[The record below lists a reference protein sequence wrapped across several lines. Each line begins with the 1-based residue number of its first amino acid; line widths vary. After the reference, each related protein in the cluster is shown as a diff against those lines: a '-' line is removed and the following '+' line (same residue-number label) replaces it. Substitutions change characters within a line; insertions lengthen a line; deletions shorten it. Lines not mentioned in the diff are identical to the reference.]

1 MLINLLNSCLQSFY
15 KIANI
20 NISIWII
27 LLIPVVL
34 VIFQYLYA
42 VHIETKYKNDTYIS
56 EDGTEPNKLNRYSG
70 IIHDRNSIYFKR
82 NYIYWTNEI
91 FVTIAAGIFIL
102 LNMELDSN
110 WSITSWQ
117 DSKYQIIYTT
127 IIMLIVT
134 KIIIQGFVVS
144 DLLNTIF
151 LISQLLIS
159 ILLTK
164 RLPLFIFWYTY
175 PVGLIGSF
183 VMFRRYKK
191 LKKNPYEKIDQN
203 QYEMYN
209 YQQAILEAE
218 AKMRQE
224 EMQRSSYRYS
234 SNYSRQHKSEKE
246 SLYEM
251 KHPSASSTQM
261 TNMLKFGENR
271 PNG

>member
-27 LLIPVVL
+27 LLIPVFLGGIWFFHLLHVDK
-34 VIFQYLYA
+34 
-42 VHIETKYKNDTYIS
+42 KYNNDKDILEQNSKKYI
-56 EDGTEPNKLNRYSG
+56 GRL
-70 IIHDRNSIYFKR
+70 HDRKSYEFISSY
-82 NYIYWTNEI
+82 YYWVNELY
-91 FVTIAAGIFIL
+91 VTIGAGIFLL
-102 LNMELDSN
+102 LNMESA
-110 WSITSWQ
+110 WSITSWES
-117 DSKYQIIYTT
+117 SKLQIIFTF
-127 IIMLIVT
+127 IIFLIIT
-134 KIIIQGFVVS
+134 KIIIQGFIVS
-144 DLLNTIF
+144 DLVDTF
-151 LISQLLIS
+151 VLISQLLIS

-164 RLPLFIFWYTY
+164 RLPLFVFWYTY

-191 LKKNPYEKIDQN
+191 LKKNPFEKKN
-203 QYEMYN
+203 QEQFEHFTAKQVM
-209 YQQAILEAE
+209 EAE
-218 AKMRQE
+218 E
-224 EMQRSSYRYS
+224 EMRRSSYRYRT
-234 SNYSRQHKSEKE
+234 NYSRQYKSEKE

>member
-1 MLINLLNSCLQSFY
+1 MLFALLNSCLQSFY

-27 LLIPVVL
+27 LLIPVFLGGIWLFHLLHVDK
-34 VIFQYLYA
+34 
-42 VHIETKYKNDTYIS
+42 KYNNDKDILEQNSNKYI
-56 EDGTEPNKLNRYSG
+56 GRL
-70 IIHDRNSIYFKR
+70 HDRKSYEFISSY
-82 NYIYWTNEI
+82 YYWVNEL
-91 FVTIAAGIFIL
+91 FVTIGAGIFLL
-102 LNMELDSN
+102 LNMESD
-110 WSITSWQ
+110 WSISSWESSKLQITFTS
-117 DSKYQIIYTT
+117 IILL
-127 IIMLIVT
+127 IIT
-134 KIIIQGFVVS
+134 KIIIQGFIVS
-144 DLLNTIF
+144 DLVDTF
-151 LISQLLIS
+151 VLISQLLIS

-183 VMFRRYKK
+183 VMFRRYIK
-191 LKKNPYEKIDQN
+191 LKKNPFEKKNPEQFEHFTAE
-203 QYEMYN
+203 QVM
-209 YQQAILEAE
+209 EAE
-218 AKMRQE
+218 EKMRQE

>member
-1 MLINLLNSCLQSFY
+1 MLINLLNSCLQTFY

-20 NISIWII
+20 NISTWIV

-70 IIHDRNSIYFKR
+70 IIHDRNSLYFKR

-127 IIMLIVT
+127 IIMFIVT

-191 LKKNPYEKIDQN
+191 LKKNPFEKKN
-203 QYEMYN
+203 QEQFEHFTAEQVM
-209 YQQAILEAE
+209 EAE
-218 AKMRQE
+218 E
-224 EMQRSSYRYS
+224 EMRRSSYRYRT
-234 SNYSRQHKSEKE
+234 NYSRQHKSEKE